1 MHGCNIE
8 DIFKE
13 MKEAPNPKD
22 RALIEH
28 AYAFAEKAHET
39 QKRNS
44 GEPYFIH
51 VFETAKN
58 LARYEMTPVTIAAG
72 FLHDT
77 VEDTEVT
84 EEALEKEFGKEILE
98 LVNGVTK
105 LGKLKYQGEERHV
118 ESLRKFFLAV
128 ATDFRVLMIKLSDR
142 LHNLKTLEHVR
153 EDKRKRIALESIE
166 VYAPLADRL
175 GIGKLKGEL
184 EDAAFPYAYPKEYAL
199 VEDLIKEKVNSGQ
212 GQLDKFEKTLID
224 EFNKNKITY
233 AKIDYRVKHR
243 YSLWKKLQK
252 YKMDMDKIYDI
263 MALRVILNS
272 VEDCYR
278 VLGIIHALYK
288 PLPGRIKD
296 YIALPKSNGYQ
307 SIHSTIF
314 NGNGG
319 IIEIQIRTVEMHGRA
334 EYGIASHFAYKEKS
348 TKAKNPEDESFV
360 WTNKLKELEDA
371 TIDHS
376 KENLLSELKKD
387 FFTNRIFIFTPKGA
401 VIDLPEDSSPID
413 FAYAIHSEVGSTC
426 SAAKVNGK
434 MVALSHKLKSG
445 DIVEITTNKNAK
457 PASKWLEYVKSS
469 MARKHISAYLK
480 ENDKGMLSRFLSFGS
495 GK

>member
-1 MHGCNIE
+1 MHGCNVE
-8 DIFKE
+8 EIFKV
-13 MKEAPNPKD
+13 MKEAPTKEG
-22 RALIEH
+22 RVLIEH
-28 AYAFAEKAHET
+28 AYSFAEKAHET

-77 VEDTEVT
+77 VEDTDVT

-142 LHNLKTLEHVR
+142 LHNLNTLEHVR
-153 EDKRKRIALESIE
+153 EDKRRRIALESIE

-184 EDAAFPYAYPKEYAL
+184 EDAAFPYAYPKEFAKVNEIIAEKISGNNGQL
-199 VEDLIKEKVNSGQ
+199 EKV
-212 GQLDKFEKTLID
+212 EKMLID
-224 EFNKNKITY
+224 EFKKNKIIY
-233 AKIDYRVKHR
+233 AKIDYRIKHK

-252 YKMDMDKIYDI
+252 YKMDTDKIYDI

-278 VLGIIHALYK
+278 ALGIIHALWK

-307 SIHSTIF
+307 SIHTTIF
-314 NGNGG
+314 NGDGG
-319 IIEIQIRTVEMHGRA
+319 IVEIQIRTIEMHGRA

-348 TKAKNPEDESFV
+348 TKTKTPEDEKFS
-360 WTNKLKELEDA
+360 WTDKLKELEDA
-371 TIDHS
+371 TVDHS
-376 KENLLSELKKD
+376 QENLLSELKKD
-387 FFTNRIFIFTPKGA
+387 FFTDRIFIFTPRGA

-413 FAYAIHSEVGSTC
+413 FAYAVHSEIGNTC

-445 DIVEITTNKNAK
+445 DIVEITTNKNSK

-469 MARKHISAYLK
+469 MARKHITAYLK
-480 ENDKGMLSRFLSFGS
+480 ENDKGLLSRFLSFG